1 MTAIVKRTLKPLL
14 ASIDMV
20 ATEDFEKLVKTS
32 QNKLSN
38 FILLKIH
45 VEPTTS
51 CAEELS
57 YLNIEFA
64 YLCRQKDRVYS
75 CTITRITQ
83 RQLVSL
89 KPIKII
95 LQKTFVV
102 TVKHQQLIV

>member
-14 ASIDMV
+14 TLIDMV

-51 CAEELS
+51 CAKELS
-57 YLNIEFA
+57 YLNLEFT
-64 YLCRQKDRVYS
+64 YLCRKKDRVYS
-75 CTITRITQ
+75 CWITRITQ
-83 RQLVSL
+83 RQLVPL

-102 TVKHQQLIV
+102 TVKHEQLIV